1 MTVLAVVVA
10 AGLGAVARHLVA
22 TALRRDGT
30 GVVVVNAV
38 GSLLLGLLVGAQ
50 LDGRLSPSTLTVLG
64 TGFCGALT
72 TWSAFAHGVAEDL
85 RAGERRTAATQVV
98 VSLTLGLTAAAAGL
112 ALT

>member
-1 MTVLAVVVA
+1 MTVLAVAVA

-22 TALRRDGT
+22 TAVRRDGA
-30 GVVVVNAV
+30 GIVVVNVV

-50 LDGRLSPSTLTVLG
+50 LDGRLSTSTLTVLG

-85 RAGERRTAATQVV
+85 RAGERRVAATRVA
-98 VSLTLGLTAAAAGL
+98 VSLALGLGAAALGL